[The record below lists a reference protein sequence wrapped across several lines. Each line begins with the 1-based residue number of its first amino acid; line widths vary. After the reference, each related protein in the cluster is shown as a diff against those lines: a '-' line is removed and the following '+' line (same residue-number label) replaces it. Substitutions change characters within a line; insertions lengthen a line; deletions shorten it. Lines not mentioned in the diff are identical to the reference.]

1 MLTAPHHSRVVT
13 THEPIAPRA
22 ALVLDSPHSGTDY
35 PADFDSVCEFQKLR
49 TAEDTFVGELY
60 DFAPSL
66 GVPLVEAHFP
76 RSYLDANRHYAELDA
91 SMLDAAWPAELADS
105 PKIAL
110 GKGLIWRCMDDGT
123 LLYNRKLSVSE
134 VQSRIERCWHPYH
147 AAVKASIDAAHSLHG
162 AVLHINCHS
171 MPSTAGA
178 FGTGYAGE
186 KHPDFVV
193 GDRDGSTAH
202 AALSARLVER
212 LKALGYSVAH
222 NHPYK
227 GVELVKRYS
236 APSAG
241 RHSIQLEINRRLY
254 MDEKRLEKSA
264 NYEQLKLSLLSVI
277 KDLCAIDIA
286 AMTKPTAGPAL
297 SVIAA
302 RHGS

>member
-1 MLTAPHHSRVVT
+1 
-13 THEPIAPRA
+13 
-22 ALVLDSPHSGTDY
+22 
-35 PADFDSVCEFQKLR
+35 
-49 TAEDTFVGELY
+49 
-60 DFAPSL
+60 
-66 GVPLVEAHFP
+66 
-76 RSYLDANRHYAELDA
+76 
-91 SMLDAAWPAELADS
+91 
-105 PKIAL
+105 
-110 GKGLIWRCMDDGT
+110 
-123 LLYNRKLSVSE
+123 LL
-134 VQSRIERCWHPYH
+134 
-147 AAVKASIDAAHSLHG
+147 
-162 AVLHINCHS
+162 
-171 MPSTAGA
+171 
-178 FGTGYAGE
+178 
-186 KHPDFVV
+186 
-193 GDRDGSTAH
+193 
-202 AALSARLVER
+202 ER